1 MSVEL
6 GKDGAYL
13 EINAEK
19 MDGIIEAIRLDK
31 QLEFKSLTILCERV
45 ELSDEKQIRAIK
57 KAFSEIID
65 SPETEGFDNKQMGVY
80 IFKKIFEAGL
90 ETFNE
95 V

>member
-19 MDGIIEAIRLDK
+19 MDNIIEAIRLDEP
-31 QLEFKSLTILCERV
+31 LEFKHLTILAQRV
-45 ELSDEKQIRAIK
+45 ELSDEKQIEAIK
-57 KAFSEIID
+57 KAFYELID
-65 SPETEGFDNKQMGVY
+65 SPDTEGFDNKQMGTYV
-80 IFKKIFEAGL
+80 FRKIFEKGL
-90 ETFNE
+90 ETFNK

>member
-1 MSVEL
+1 MSIEL

-19 MDGIIEAIRLDK
+19 MDIIIDAIRYDEP
-31 QLEFKSLTILCERV
+31 LEFKSLTILAQRV
-45 ELSDEKQIRAIK
+45 ELSDEKHIKAIK
-57 KAFSEIID
+57 KAFCEIID

-90 ETFNE
+90 ETFIKE
-95 V
+95 